1 VRNILFVGCGGSGGA
16 LLGYLMDQLRSDL
29 RRHGIEQLPR
39 GWGFIHVDC
48 PPAPDAMAP
57 GLGTVW
63 DLGGR
68 YIALAP
74 QVGSYAIVDRAVTSG
89 SAMGEIATWAPRR
102 PDRVT
107 VPIQL
112 GAGQQRVLGRVLL
125 ASRAPSLLEQL
136 KAAVDVMKSAEATS
150 EMYAAA
156 EALGEPYDASSA
168 AYTIVLSSM
177 AGGTGASIAL
187 DVCRILGQIVDS
199 SMMSVFMCSPDVF
212 DSIPASLRAGVR
224 PNALAML
231 GEIVASQLGES
242 HEHDL
247 ALLAAVGAP
256 VTGAAPVPFARVI
269 PVGRFL
275 GTAGTPFGDGSMQ
288 TIYRGVGQCL
298 AALSVSDKALDNY
311 RKFILENFTPR
322 AHTRVSAFGWGAHS
336 NPDIQWGSI
345 GYASLSMGRDRY
357 AEYAA
362 QRMARAALDHLI
374 GGHLQKGNPN
384 SGQLQARAMVAS
396 QWPYACTQLGL
407 PVGGGQ
413 DPQALARWVYDIGLP
428 RQKSAQMARAVIE
441 RGFTNEM
448 PMAPAGMPSEQYMP
462 TLMGFLNSRRA
473 RLGQLTKDAAYADA
487 YTWSG
492 QFVQRVEHVI
502 GEAIATHGLVYTKE
516 LLAALQEHLSGNYGA
531 TGLAALGAQTPDAEQ
546 IPAAVGELF
555 QNMRGVINR
564 GQEVVDQVRDR
575 YYHVLDGAA
584 RGQWCTLVAQVLAD
598 VSANVLAPLD
608 EAVQSALREVET
620 AQQVAATRTGLAT
633 VATSQYPL
641 WPSDSDVI
649 VDARWSAADN
659 EVLLTPAA
667 AFPEQYLRDLAAAS
681 QSESDGAPPPA
692 AEARRRTVRAVVTGI
707 WPTAGGYSP
716 PAGLIS
722 TDPQFVAKSLPID
735 PSTGRPQIPARAVYA
750 VHVSATEVLDRA
762 RQYVNRTQSSF
773 SIFVQES
780 IRSYVDSGGG
790 QRSGEVVGKFRQVL
804 TKAVPFAQV
813 SPQVV
818 DEVHDGPATVNFFFS
833 DIPFAGLPIA
843 ADLEALVTQD
853 STVDALT
860 TQNLTL
866 ALSQAPA
873 TRIDVFGYYPN
884 ELPVVYSGL
893 LEPTR
898 AQWAQSLSPDSKTTF
913 WHGRR
918 SRPLGAALAMSKAE
932 RQAMIAG
939 WFLGQITGEIDIPAP
954 PYSQPVRVWDHHKN
968 TWQAFPNPLL
978 TPPERFLRNFDWLP
992 AVLESHLLAVANFGA
1007 SPVGQSM
1014 APYESLRSLWDDN
1027 PNGPTQMAAG
1037 MFRLRASDA
1046 IAKWLTDGKTPAGP
1060 GSRVP
1065 GPEASSTGEDRRTA
1079 ALEWL
1084 NSILGLVGDHFDAAG
1099 AGEFARITSPDQRER
1114 VPYFR
1119 DLAPD
1124 LMGVLPQLIEMVTTA
1139 SIGGSTTGNSS
1150 LMNSTF

>member
-1 VRNILFVGCGGSGGA
+1 MRNILFVGCGGSGGA

-29 RRHGIEQLPR
+29 RRHGIENLPG
-39 GWGFIHVDC
+39 GWGFVHVDC
-48 PPAPDAMAP
+48 PPAPDEVAP

-63 DLGGR
+63 DLGGK

-89 SAMGEIATWAPRR
+89 SAVGHIATWAPRR
-102 PDRVT
+102 PDRVN

-125 ASRAPSLLEQL
+125 ASRAPSLIEQL
-136 KAAVDVMKSAEATS
+136 KSVVDGMKSAESTS
-150 EMYAAA
+150 QMYAVAR
-156 EALGEPYDASSA
+156 ALGESYDASQAS
-168 AYTIVLSSM
+168 YTIVLSSM

-199 SMMSVFMCSPDVF
+199 SLMSVFMCSPDVF

-275 GTAGTPFGDGSMQ
+275 GTAGTPFGDGNMQ

-298 AALSVSDKALDNY
+298 AALTVSEKALDNY

-322 AHTRVSAFGWGAHS
+322 AHTRVSAFGWGAHN

-357 AEYAA
+357 AEYSA

-374 GGHLQKGNPN
+374 GGHLQRGNPN
-384 SGQLQARAMVAS
+384 SGQLQARALVTS
-396 QWPYACTQLGL
+396 QWPYVCSQLGL
-407 PVGGGQ
+407 PAGGGQ
-413 DPQALARWVYDIGLP
+413 DPQALVRWVYDFGLP
-428 RQKSAQMARAVIE
+428 RQKSAQIARSVVE
-441 RGFTNEM
+441 RGLAAEM
-448 PMAPAGMPSEQYMP
+448 PVATAGMPAEQFMP
-462 TLMGFLNSRRA
+462 TLMNFLAAKRA
-473 RLGQLTKDAAYADA
+473 RLAQLAKDAAYAEA
-487 YTWSG
+487 YTWEG
-492 QFVQRVEHVI
+492 AFVARIERVI
-502 GEAIATHGLVYTKE
+502 GEAIATHGLVYAKE
-516 LLAALQEHLSGNYGA
+516 LVSVLQEHLSGNYGA
-531 TGLAALGAQTPDAEQ
+531 AGLAALGAQTPDAEQ
-546 IPAAVGELF
+546 IPPAVGELASSV
-555 QNMRGVINR
+555 RGVINR
-564 GQEVVDQVRDR
+564 GQELADQVRER
-575 YYHVLDGAA
+575 YHAMIDVSA
-584 RGQWCTLVAQVLAD
+584 RGQWCVLAAQILGD
-598 VSANVLAPLD
+598 ISSGVLAPLG
-608 EAVQSALREVET
+608 EAVMAALRDVET
-620 AQQVAATRTGLAT
+620 AQQTAATRTGLAT
-633 VATSQYPL
+633 VATYQYAL
-641 WPSDSDVI
+641 WPADGEAI

-659 EVLLTPAA
+659 EVLLTPAS
-667 AFPEQYLRDLAAAS
+667 AFPDQYLRDQAAACK
-681 QSESDGAPPPA
+681 SDGDEAPPAP
-692 AEARRRTVRAVVTGI
+692 AEARRRTIQAVVTGL
-707 WPTAGGYSP
+707 WATAGGYSP
-716 PAGLIS
+716 PGGLIT
-722 TDPQFVAKSLPID
+722 TDPPFVAKSLPID
-735 PSTGRPQIPARAVYA
+735 PATGKPQIPTRAVYT
-750 VHVSATEVLDRA
+750 VHVTATNVLDRA

-773 SIFVQES
+773 AIFVGES
-780 IRSYVDSGGG
+780 IRSYLDSGGG
-790 QRSGEVVGKFRQVL
+790 HRGDEVVGKFRQVL

-843 ADLEALVTQD
+843 AELEALVTQD
-853 STVDALT
+853 ASVDALT
-860 TQNLTL
+860 TQNLTR

-898 AQWAQSLSPDSKTTF
+898 SQWAQSLSADARTTF

-918 SRPLGAALAMSKAE
+918 SRPLPAALALSNAE
-932 RQAMIAG
+932 RQAMIGG
-939 WFLGQITGEIDIPAP
+939 WFLGQITGEIEIPPP
-954 PYSQPVRVWDHHKN
+954 PYTQPVRVWDHQKN
-968 TWQAFPNPLL
+968 TWQPFPNPLL

-1007 SPVGQSM
+1007 SPVGQAM
-1014 APYESLRSLWDDN
+1014 APYESLRRLWDDN
-1027 PNGPTQMAAG
+1027 PDGPTQVAAG
-1037 MFRLRASDA
+1037 MFQLRAAGA
-1046 IAKWLTDGKTPAGP
+1046 IANWLTDGRTPPGP

-1065 GPEASSTGEDRRTA
+1065 GLEPTSTGEERRTA

-1084 NSILGLVGDHFDAAG
+1084 NSILSLVTEHFDSNG
-1099 AGEFARITSPDQRER
+1099 RGEFAQIHTADQREK

-1124 LMGVLPQLIEMVTTA
+1124 LMVVLPRLIDTVTDAPIGAADPGTTA
-1139 SIGGSTTGNSS
+1139 

>member
-1 VRNILFVGCGGSGGA
+1 MRNILFVGCGGSGGA

-29 RRHGIEQLPR
+29 RRHGIEKLPG

-48 PPAPDAMAP
+48 PPAPEALAP

-63 DLGGR
+63 DLGGK

-74 QVGSYAIVDRAVTSG
+74 QVGSYAIVDRAVTNG
-89 SAMGEIATWAPRR
+89 SALGQIATWAPRI
-102 PDRVT
+102 PARVN

-125 ASRAPSLLEQL
+125 ASKAPNLIEQL
-136 KAAVDVMKSAEATS
+136 KSAVDAMKSAESTS
-150 EMYAAA
+150 QMYAAA
-156 EALGEPYDASSA
+156 RAMGEPYDASQA

-199 SMMSVFMCSPDVF
+199 SLMSVFMCSPDVF
-212 DSIPASLRAGVR
+212 DSIPAALRAGVR

-256 VTGAAPVPFARVI
+256 VSGAAPVPFARVI

-275 GTAGTPFGDGSMQ
+275 GTAGTPFGDGNKE

-298 AALSVSDKALDNY
+298 AALAVSEKALDNY

-362 QRMARAALDHLI
+362 QRMARTSLDHLI

-396 QWPYACTQLGL
+396 QWAYVCAQLGL
-407 PVGGGQ
+407 PAGGGQ
-413 DPQALARWVYDIGLP
+413 DPQALVRWVYDSGLT
-428 RQKSAQMARAVIE
+428 RQKSAQMARSIVD
-441 RGFTNEM
+441 RGMSADM
-448 PMAPAGMPSEQYMP
+448 PIATAGVPAEQFMP
-462 TLMGFLNSRRA
+462 TLMGFLGSKRA
-473 RLGQLTKDAAYADA
+473 QLAKMAKDEAYGDAYAWA
-487 YTWSG
+487 G
-492 QFVQRVEHVI
+492 QFVARVERVI
-502 GEAIATHGLVYTKE
+502 GDAIATSGLVYTKE
-516 LLAALQEHLSGNYGA
+516 LLSALQEHLSGNYGSA
-531 TGLAALGAQTPDAEQ
+531 GLSALGAQTPDAEQ
-546 IPAAVGELF
+546 IPPGIGELF
-555 QNMRGVINR
+555 GSIRGVINR
-564 GQEVVDQVRDR
+564 GQELADQVRGR
-575 YYHVLDGAA
+575 YHAMLDMSA
-584 RGQWCTLVAQVLAD
+584 RGQWCLLVSQILGD
-598 VSANVLAPLD
+598 VSTGVLAPMS
-608 EAVQSALREVET
+608 EAVMAALRDVEV
-620 AQQVAATRTGLAT
+620 AQQAAATRTGLAT
-633 VATSQYPL
+633 VATSLYPL
-641 WPSDSDVI
+641 WPSDTDAI

-659 EVLLTPAA
+659 EVLLTPAT
-667 AFPEQYLRDLAAAS
+667 AFPGQYVRDLATAC
-681 QSESDGAPPPA
+681 QVESDGAPPPP
-692 AEARRRTVRAVVTGI
+692 AEARRRTIHAVVTGI
-707 WPTAGGYSP
+707 WATAGGYSP
-716 PAGLIS
+716 PGGLI
-722 TDPQFVAKSLPID
+722 TNDPPFVAKSLPLD
-735 PSTGRPQIPARAVYA
+735 PATGKPQVPSRAVYA
-750 VHVSATEVLDRA
+750 VHVAPGDVLDRA

-780 IRSYVDSGGG
+780 IRAYVDAGGG
-790 QRSGEVVGKFRQVL
+790 QRSDEVVGKFRQVL

-843 ADLEALVTQD
+843 AALEALVTQD
-853 STVDALT
+853 SSVDALT

-898 AQWAQSLSPDSKTTF
+898 SQWAQSLSADARTTF

-918 SRPLGAALAMSKAE
+918 SRPLGAALAMSGAE
-932 RQAMIAG
+932 RRAMIGG
-939 WFLGQITGEIDIPAP
+939 WFLGQITGEIEIPAA
-954 PYSQPVRVWDHHKN
+954 PYAQPVRVFDHQRN
-968 TWQAFPNPLL
+968 TWLAFPNPLL

-1014 APYESLRSLWDDN
+1014 APYEALRRVWDDN
-1027 PNGPTQMAAG
+1027 PDGPTQIGAG
-1037 MFRLRASDA
+1037 MFHLRASDA
-1046 IAKWLTDGKTPAGP
+1046 IATWLTTGRTPTGP

-1065 GPEASSTGEDRRTA
+1065 GLETSATGEDRRA
-1079 ALEWL
+1079 AAVAWLE
-1084 NSILGLVGDHFDAAG
+1084 SILALVREHFAPDG
-1099 AGEFARITSPDQRER
+1099 HGEFAQITTPAQREH

-1124 LMGVLPQLIEMVTTA
+1124 LMVILPQLIDMVTTA
-1139 SIGGSTTGNSS
+1139 PIGGTTTGDAG

>member
-1 VRNILFVGCGGSGGA
+1 MRNILFVGCGGSGGA

-29 RRHGIEQLPR
+29 RRQGIEKLPS

-48 PPAPDAMAP
+48 PPSPDPLAP
-57 GLGTVW
+57 GLGTIW
-63 DLGGR
+63 DLGGK

-74 QVGSYAIVDRAVTSG
+74 QVGSYGIVDRAVTTG
-89 SAMGEIATWAPRR
+89 NALGEIATWAPRR
-102 PDRVT
+102 PDRVN

-112 GAGQQRVLGRVLL
+112 GAAQQRVLGRVLL

-136 KAAVDVMKSAEATS
+136 KAAVDGMKSAEATS

-156 EALGEPYDASSA
+156 KALGEPYDAAQAS
-168 AYTIVLSSM
+168 YTIVLSSM

-199 SMMSVFMCSPDVF
+199 SLMSVFMCSPDVF
-212 DSIPASLRAGVR
+212 DSIPATLRVGVR

-247 ALLAAVGAP
+247 ALLTAVGAP

-298 AALSVSDKALDNY
+298 AALTVSEKALENY

-322 AHTRVSAFGWGAHS
+322 AHTRVSAFGWGANS

-374 GGHLQKGNPN
+374 GGHLQRGNPN

-396 QWPYACTQLGL
+396 QWPYVCSQLGL
-407 PVGGGQ
+407 PAGGGQ
-413 DPQALARWVYDIGLP
+413 DPQALVRWLYEGGLP
-428 RQKSAQMARAVIE
+428 RQKSAHIARSVVE
-441 RGFTNEM
+441 RGLSAEM
-448 PMAPAGMPSEQYMP
+448 PVATAGIPSEQFVP
-462 TLMGFLNSRRA
+462 TLMAFLGRA
-473 RLGQLTKDAAYADA
+473 RNQLAELSRQAAYADA
-487 YTWSG
+487 YVWTGS
-492 QFVQRVEHVI
+492 FVSRLESVI
-502 GEAIATHGLVYTKE
+502 GDAIAQHGLVYTKE
-516 LLAALQEHLSGNYGA
+516 LISVLQEHLTGNYGA
-531 TGLAALGAQTPDAEQ
+531 AGLSALGAQTPDAAQ
-546 IPAAVGELF
+546 VPPGVGELF
-555 QNMRGVINR
+555 SSMRGVIQR
-564 GQEVVDQVRDR
+564 GQDLADQVKER
-575 YYHVLDGAA
+575 YAAMLDMSA
-584 RGQWCTLVAQVLAD
+584 RGMWCSHVAQVLGDIAGG
-598 VSANVLAPLD
+598 VLAPMN
-608 EAVQSALREVET
+608 EAVMAALREVES
-620 AQQVAATRTGLAT
+620 ARAAAATRTGLAT
-633 VATSQYPL
+633 VATPLYPL
-641 WPSDSDVI
+641 WPSDEDVI

-667 AFPEQYLRDLAAAS
+667 AFPDQYLRDLATAS
-681 QSESDGAPPPA
+681 QIDSDGAPPPI
-692 AEARRRTVRAVVTGI
+692 AEARRRTTHAVVTGL
-707 WPTAGGYSP
+707 WATAGGFSP
-716 PAGLIS
+716 PGGLIT

-735 PSTGRPQIPARAVYA
+735 PGTGRPQIPTRAVYTM
-750 VHVSATEVLDRA
+750 HVSAENLLDRA

-773 SIFVQES
+773 SLFVQES
-780 IRSYVDSGGG
+780 IRAYVDTGGG
-790 QRSGEVVGKFRQVL
+790 QRSNEVVGKFRSVL

-813 SPQVV
+813 SPHVV

-843 ADLEALVTQD
+843 AELEALVTQD
-853 STVDALT
+853 SSVDALT

-898 AQWAQSLSPDSKTTF
+898 AQWAQSMSADSRKTF

-918 SRPLGAALAMSKAE
+918 SRPLPAALAMSRAE
-932 RQAMIAG
+932 RQAMVGG

-954 PYSQPVRVWDHHKN
+954 PYTQPVRVWDAQKK
-968 TWQAFPNPLL
+968 TWLAFPNPLL

-1014 APYESLRSLWDDN
+1014 APYESLRRIWDDN
-1027 PNGPTQMAAG
+1027 PDEPTPMAAG
-1037 MFRLRASDA
+1037 MFQTRGSRALA
-1046 IAKWLTDGKTPAGP
+1046 TWLTDGRTPPGP

-1065 GPEASSTGEDRRTA
+1065 GIEPTATGEDRRTA
-1079 ALEWL
+1079 ALAWL
-1084 NSILGLVGDHFDAAG
+1084 DSIHGLVSDHFRPDG
-1099 AGEFARITSPDQRER
+1099 RGEFCQITSPDQRER
-1114 VPYFR
+1114 VPFFR
-1119 DLAPD
+1119 DLNAD
-1124 LMGVLPQLIEMVTTA
+1124 LHKVLPQLIDMTTNA
-1139 SIGGSTTGNSS
+1139 SIGGANNSAHGV
-1150 LMNSTF
+1150 MDATF